1 MGLGEEWVSEIGKK
15 KKRWEER
22 KTRNGESRIL
32 EGSSMWLLKLLRIMP
47 GEEVDC
53 MSVS

>member
-1 MGLGEEWVSEIGKK
+1 MGLGGEWMSRVGRKMK
-15 KKRWEER
+15 TWEER

-47 GEEVDC
+47 GVEVDC
-53 MSVS
+53 VLVS